1 MVKYTYLVLYHF
13 FCTAV
18 KTWEVTVADKLRL
31 PRVEQHMIRATRWV
45 KKKKLVDRA
54 SERVSDVVP
63 IETILMHGWL

>member
-1 MVKYTYLVLYHF
+1 
-13 FCTAV
+13 
-18 KTWEVTVADKLRL
+18 
-31 PRVEQHMIRATRWV
+31 MIRATRWV